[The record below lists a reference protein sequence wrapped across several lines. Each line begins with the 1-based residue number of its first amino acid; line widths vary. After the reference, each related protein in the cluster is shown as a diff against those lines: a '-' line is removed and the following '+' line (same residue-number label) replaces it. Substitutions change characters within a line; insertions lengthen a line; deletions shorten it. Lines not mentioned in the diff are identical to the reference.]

1 MTSQTGMK
9 NILLGITGGI
19 AAYKSAELVR
29 LLKKAGFG
37 VHVAMTSAATEF
49 VGPVTFQALSGNP
62 VFTDLWDGRMSNGMA
77 HIDLSRQCDAMLV
90 APATADFLAKLAHG
104 HASDLLSTLALARS
118 CPLFVAPAMNM
129 QMWQHPATQRNM
141 AQLIEDGVGVFG
153 PGSGEQACGEVG
165 MGRMLEPEEL
175 FAALQAQLTPQVLK
189 NKTVLITAGPTFEPI
204 DPVRGIT
211 NRSSGKMGYAIAAA
225 AANAGASVVLVSG
238 PTALPAP
245 WGVERIDVTTADQM
259 MAACQQH
266 IAQADVFIGV
276 AAVADYKVANSSTQK
291 RKKSEGGLD
300 GLLFELNPDI
310 LATVGEIKRNRK
322 NKPLFS
328 IGFAAETQSVE
339 TYAAHK
345 RIAKNC
351 DWVLGNVA
359 QDTLG
364 ADEVAFLLVSEAG
377 SIQLPKQRKVL
388 AAQTLVIELAK
399 VL

>member
-1 MTSQTGMK
+1 MK
-9 NILLGITGGI
+9 TILLGITGGI

-29 LLKKAGFG
+29 LLKKAGYG
-37 VHVAMTSAATEF
+37 VHVAMTPAATEF

-129 QMWQHPATQRNM
+129 QMWQNPATQRNM
-141 AQLIEDGVGVFG
+141 AQLVADGVGIFG
-153 PGSGEQACGEVG
+153 PGNGEQACGEVG
-165 MGRMLEPEEL
+165 MGRMLEPEQL

-225 AANAGASVVLVSG
+225 ASNAGANVILVSG

-245 WGVERIDVTTADQM
+245 WGVKRVDVTTAEQM
-259 MAACQQH
+259 MAACRQD
-266 IAQADVFIGV
+266 IENADVFIGV
-276 AAVADYKVANSSTQK
+276 AAVADYKVANTSNQK

-300 GLLFELNPDI
+300 GLQFELNPDI
-310 LATVGEIKRNRK
+310 LATVGEIKRTRK

-328 IGFAAETQSVE
+328 VGFAAETQSVE
-339 TYAAHK
+339 AYAEKK

-364 ADEVAFLLVSEAG
+364 AEDVALLLVSKSGTVE
-377 SIQLPKQRKVL
+377 LPRLTKVL
-388 AAQTLVIELAK
+388 AAQSLITELAK
-399 VL
+399 AL